1 MSLRIE
7 RAKSDSPRLPL
18 TLAGVLICG
27 ALGYQ
32 GAKSVPWPREMESG
46 AGLMGAL
53 EPATTPSA
61 PEAADAGRAVVP
73 VVVDTT
79 PRAPV
84 RVNAGA
90 LQGCGDGEETD
101 LAPSSCDAPAAVEA
115 ALRARLTEVLSRCP
129 SAMEA
134 AREPSRML
142 SIGLRV
148 DRPRRRLAVLLGR
161 SSSVADRLSYVACVR
176 EQMGPMEAL
185 WALPAAHP
193 RYLYYFVARFG
204 PLGASD
210 VVAPAPTA
218 PTPAPT
224 APTPAPT
231 TPTAAPTA
239 PTAAPTTPTAAP
251 TTPTVAPTT
260 PTAAPTTPTAAP
272 TTPTAAPTGLPTAQ
286 DLQRMRSLG
295 PATVTWSVAIIRDAP
310 RTGAIVGRLVQGT
323 EVEIVDHRGGWYA
336 IRWGRSGTNVGW
348 TFRTAIGQ

>member
-1 MSLRIE
+1 MTLRIE

-46 AGLMGAL
+46 AGLMGTL
-53 EPATTPSA
+53 EPATNGPA
-61 PEAADAGRAVVP
+61 PETPDAGRAVVP
-73 VVVDTT
+73 AVVDTT

-115 ALRARLTEVLSRCP
+115 ALRTRLTEVLSRCP

-134 AREPSRML
+134 ARDPSRML

-210 VVAPAPTA
+210 VVAPV
-218 PTPAPT
+218 
-224 APTPAPT
+224 PT
-231 TPTAAPTA
+231 TPTA
-239 PTAAPTTPTAAP
+239 
-251 TTPTVAPTT
+251 V
-260 PTAAPTTPTAAP
+260 PTTPTAAP

>member
-1 MSLRIE
+1 MSVRVE

-18 TLAGVLICG
+18 TLLGAAVCGLLGYRG
-27 ALGYQ
+27 AL
-32 GAKSVPWPREMESG
+32 AVPWPREMESG
-46 AGLMGAL
+46 GGRSGAMEPD
-53 EPATTPSA
+53 EPAGP
-61 PEAADAGRAVVP
+61 AAAVDGGRAVVLAP
-73 VVVDTT
+73 AAAV

-101 LAPSSCDAPAAVEA
+101 LAPASCDAPAAVEA
-115 ALRARLTEVLSRCP
+115 ALRARLAEVLSRCP

-134 AREPSRML
+134 ARDPSRML

-176 EQMGPMEAL
+176 EQMGPLEAL

-204 PLGASD
+204 PLRADD
-210 VVAPAPTA
+210 VA

-224 APTPAPT
+224 ATPEPTPAAVPTPAPAPAA
-231 TPTAAPTA
+231 TPEPASA
-239 PTAAPTTPTAAP
+239 
-251 TTPTVAPTT
+251 
-260 PTAAPTTPTAAP
+260 
-272 TTPTAAPTGLPTAQ
+272 GLPSAA

-295 PATVTWSVAIIRDAP
+295 PAAVTWSVAIIRDAP

-323 EVEIVDHRGGWYA
+323 AVEMVDRRGAWYA
-336 IRWGRSGTNVGW
+336 IRWGRIGTNVGW
-348 TFRTAIGQ
+348 TFRQAIGQ

>member
-1 MSLRIE
+1 VTLRIE

-46 AGLMGAL
+46 AGLMGTL
-53 EPATTPSA
+53 EPATNGPA
-61 PEAADAGRAVVP
+61 PETPDAGRAVVP
-73 VVVDTT
+73 AVVDTT

-115 ALRARLTEVLSRCP
+115 ALRTRLTEVLSRCP

-134 AREPSRML
+134 ARDPSRML

-210 VVAPAPTA
+210 VVAPV
-218 PTPAPT
+218 
-224 APTPAPT
+224 PT
-231 TPTAAPTA
+231 TPTA
-239 PTAAPTTPTAAP
+239 
-251 TTPTVAPTT
+251 V
-260 PTAAPTTPTAAP
+260 PTTPTAAP

>member
-1 MSLRIE
+1 MTLRIE

-46 AGLMGAL
+46 AGLMGTL
-53 EPATTPSA
+53 EPATNAPA
-61 PEAADAGRAVVP
+61 PEAADAGRVVVP

-84 RVNAGA
+84 RVTAGA

-115 ALRARLTEVLSRCP
+115 ALRARLAEVLSRCP

-134 AREPSRML
+134 ARDPSRML

-204 PLGASD
+204 PLGPSD
-210 VVAPAPTA
+210 VVAP
-218 PTPAPT
+218 
-224 APTPAPT
+224 
-231 TPTAAPTA
+231 
-239 PTAAPTTPTAAP
+239 
-251 TTPTVAPTT
+251 
-260 PTAAPTTPTAAP
+260 APTTPTAAP

-323 EVEIVDHRGGWYA
+323 EVEVVDHRGGWYA

>member
-1 MSLRIE
+1 VTLRIE
-7 RAKSDSPRLPL
+7 RPKSDSPRLPL
-18 TLAGVLICG
+18 TVAGVLICG

-53 EPATTPSA
+53 EPASPPAA
-61 PEAADAGRAVVP
+61 PETPDAGRVVVP
-73 VVVDTT
+73 TVVDTT

-115 ALRARLTEVLSRCP
+115 ALRSRLTEVLSRCP

-134 AREPSRML
+134 ARDPSRML

-210 VVAPAPTA
+210 VVAPAPAPAPAVA
-218 PTPAPT
+218 PTPAPAPAL
-224 APTPAPT
+224 APTPAP
-231 TPTAAPTA
+231 A
-239 PTAAPTTPTAAP
+239 
-251 TTPTVAPTT
+251 
-260 PTAAPTTPTAAP
+260 
-272 TTPTAAPTGLPTAQ
+272 AAPTGLPSVQ

-336 IRWGRSGTNVGW
+336 VRWGRSGTNVGW

>member
-1 MSLRIE
+1 MSARIE

-18 TLAGVLICG
+18 TLAGVVICG
-27 ALGYQ
+27 ALGYR
-32 GAKSVPWPREMESG
+32 GAMSVPWPREMESG
-46 AGLMGAL
+46 AGLMGAI
-53 EPATTPSA
+53 EPSTNGTA

-73 VVVDTT
+73 AVVDTT

-84 RVNAGA
+84 RVTPGA

-101 LAPSSCDAPAAVEA
+101 MAPSACDAPAPVEA

-134 AREPSRML
+134 ARDPSRML

-176 EQMGPMEAL
+176 EQMGPMEGL
-185 WALPAAHP
+185 WALTPAHP

-210 VVAPAPTA
+210 VVAPTPAPAPTPVPVAA
-218 PTPAPT
+218 PTPAPAAT
-224 APTPAPT
+224 PTPTPAPS
-231 TPTAAPTA
+231 PAPSPAPEPAA
-239 PTAAPTTPTAAP
+239 AAA
-251 TTPTVAPTT
+251 
-260 PTAAPTTPTAAP
+260 
-272 TTPTAAPTGLPTAQ
+272 GLPTTQ
-286 DLQRMRSLG
+286 ELQRMRSLG
-295 PATVTWSVAIIRDAP
+295 PATVTWGVAIIRDAP

-323 EVEIVDHRGGWYA
+323 AVEMVDHRGGWYA

-348 TFRTAIGQ
+348 TFRDAIGQ

>member
-1 MSLRIE
+1 VTLRIE

-46 AGLMGAL
+46 AGLMGTL
-53 EPATTPSA
+53 EPATNGPA
-61 PEAADAGRAVVP
+61 PETPDAGRAVVP
-73 VVVDTT
+73 AVVDTT

-84 RVNAGA
+84 RVTAGA

-115 ALRARLTEVLSRCP
+115 ALRTRLTEVLSRCP

-134 AREPSRML
+134 ARDPSRML

-210 VVAPAPTA
+210 VVAPV
-218 PTPAPT
+218 
-224 APTPAPT
+224 PT
-231 TPTAAPTA
+231 TPTA
-239 PTAAPTTPTAAP
+239 
-251 TTPTVAPTT
+251 V
-260 PTAAPTTPTAAP
+260 PTTPTAAP

>member
-1 MSLRIE
+1 MSVRVE
-7 RAKSDSPRLPL
+7 RAKSDSPRLPF
-18 TLAGVLICG
+18 TVAGVALCG
-27 ALGYQ
+27 VLGFY
-32 GAKSVPWPREMESG
+32 GAKAIPWVAEGEGGPEHGNTNEPVG
-46 AGLMGAL
+46 VGT
-53 EPATTPSA
+53 EPAGA
-61 PEAADAGRAVVP
+61 VDAGRATVP
-73 VVVDTT
+73 VAAPAA

-101 LAPSSCDAPAAVEA
+101 QAPSACDAPAAVEA
-115 ALRARLTEVLSRCP
+115 ALRARLTEVLSQCP

-176 EQMGPMEAL
+176 EQIGPMDAL

-204 PLGASD
+204 PLGAGD
-210 VVAPAPTA
+210 VVPPRPVAVTPVAVAPTPVAPTPVAPTPTEPAPAPA
-218 PTPAPT
+218 
-224 APTPAPT
+224 
-231 TPTAAPTA
+231 
-239 PTAAPTTPTAAP
+239 
-251 TTPTVAPTT
+251 
-260 PTAAPTTPTAAP
+260 
-272 TTPTAAPTGLPTAQ
+272 GLPTAQ

-295 PATVTWSVAIIRDAP
+295 NATVAWSVAIIRDAP

-323 EVEIVDHRGGWYA
+323 VVEMVDRRGGWHA
-336 IRWGRSGTNVGW
+336 IRWGGGSHVGW
-348 TFRTAIGQ
+348 TFREAIGQ

>member
-1 MSLRIE
+1 MTLRIE

-46 AGLMGAL
+46 AGLMGTL
-53 EPATTPSA
+53 EPATNGPA
-61 PEAADAGRAVVP
+61 PETPDAGRAVVP
-73 VVVDTT
+73 AVVDTT

-84 RVNAGA
+84 RVTAGA

-115 ALRARLTEVLSRCP
+115 ALRTRLTEVLSRCP

-134 AREPSRML
+134 ARDPSRML

-210 VVAPAPTA
+210 VVAPV
-218 PTPAPT
+218 
-224 APTPAPT
+224 PT
-231 TPTAAPTA
+231 TPTA
-239 PTAAPTTPTAAP
+239 
-251 TTPTVAPTT
+251 V
-260 PTAAPTTPTAAP
+260 PTTPTAAP

>member
-1 MSLRIE
+1 MSVRVE

-18 TLAGVLICG
+18 TLAGVVICG
-27 ALGYQ
+27 ALGYR
-32 GAKSVPWPREMESG
+32 GAMSVPWPREMESG
-46 AGLMGAL
+46 AGLMGAV
-53 EPATTPSA
+53 EPATNGTV
-61 PEAADAGRAVVP
+61 PEAADAGRVVVP
-73 VVVDTT
+73 TVVDAT

-84 RVNAGA
+84 RVTPGA

-115 ALRARLTEVLSRCP
+115 ALRARLAEVLSRCP

-134 AREPSRML
+134 ARDPSRML

-176 EQMGPMEAL
+176 EQMGPMEGL

-210 VVAPAPTA
+210 VVAPTPAPAPVAAPTPAATPPPAPA

-224 APTPAPT
+224 PEPA
-231 TPTAAPTA
+231 AAA
-239 PTAAPTTPTAAP
+239 
-251 TTPTVAPTT
+251 
-260 PTAAPTTPTAAP
+260 
-272 TTPTAAPTGLPTAQ
+272 TGLPTAQ
-286 DLQRMRSLG
+286 ELQRMRSLG
-295 PATVTWSVAIIRDAP
+295 PATVTWGVAIIRDAP

-323 EVEIVDHRGGWYA
+323 AVEMVDHRGGWYA
-336 IRWGRSGTNVGW
+336 IRWGRSGTSVGW
-348 TFRTAIGQ
+348 TFRDAIGQ

>member
-1 MSLRIE
+1 MTLRIE

-46 AGLMGAL
+46 AGLMGTL
-53 EPATTPSA
+53 EPATTPPA
-61 PEAADAGRAVVP
+61 PETPDAGRAVVP
-73 VVVDTT
+73 AVVDTT

-115 ALRARLTEVLSRCP
+115 ALRTRLTEVLSRCP

-134 AREPSRML
+134 ARDPSRML

-204 PLGASD
+204 PLGPSD
-210 VVAPAPTA
+210 VVAP
-218 PTPAPT
+218 
-224 APTPAPT
+224 
-231 TPTAAPTA
+231 
-239 PTAAPTTPTAAP
+239 APTTPTAAP
-251 TTPTVAPTT
+251 TTPTAAPTT

-272 TTPTAAPTGLPTAQ
+272 TTPTAAPTGLPTTQ

>member
-1 MSLRIE
+1 VTLRIE

-27 ALGYQ
+27 VLGYQ

-46 AGLMGAL
+46 AGLMGTL
-53 EPATTPSA
+53 EPATNGPA
-61 PEAADAGRAVVP
+61 PETPDAGRVVVP
-73 VVVDTT
+73 AVVDTT

-84 RVNAGA
+84 RVTAGA

-115 ALRARLTEVLSRCP
+115 ALRTRLTEVLSRCP

-134 AREPSRML
+134 ARDPSRML

-210 VVAPAPTA
+210 VVAPV
-218 PTPAPT
+218 
-224 APTPAPT
+224 PT
-231 TPTAAPTA
+231 TPTA
-239 PTAAPTTPTAAP
+239 
-251 TTPTVAPTT
+251 V
-260 PTAAPTTPTAAP
+260 PTTPTAAP